1 MIAIPI
7 FKHDNIETYYYMEG
21 EGEPLVFVHGFGTKY
36 QGWDFQISYFKK
48 KMKVIALDNRGVGK
62 SSRPDY
68 PYTIDMFVE
77 DIKALLDHLSIQ
89 DKIYLCG
96 ISLGGMIVQN
106 FAIKYPKMVKKL
118 ILCATS
124 AYYLPGPLMES
135 FEVLRELS
143 IKEKVEVL
151 LPFTHS
157 RVFVKKL
164 KEDHNLFDS
173 IKMDSLFIT
182 PMRNP
187 TRFQDYMNQ
196 ANSMNTHD
204 TRNLLKN
211 IKIPSLI
218 IGAQKD
224 RLIPPLHQEFLHEN
238 IEGSK
243 LVIIKGCGH
252 AFTIEEPVK
261 VNELIWSFVKENKS
275 NL

>member
-1 MIAIPI
+1 MPI
-7 FKHDNIETYYYMEG
+7 CQHDNIETHYFVEG
-21 EGEPLVFVHGFGTKY
+21 KGEPLVLVHGFGTKY
-36 QGWDFQISYFKK
+36 QAWTSQISYFKER
-48 KMKVIALDNRGVGK
+48 MNVIALDNRGVGK
-62 SSRPDY
+62 SSRPNY

-77 DIKALLDHLSIQ
+77 DIKALLDHLNITE
-89 DKIYLCG
+89 KIHLCG

-106 FAIKYPKMVKKL
+106 FAIKYPEMVKTL

-135 FEVLRELS
+135 FELMREWS
-143 IKEKVEVL
+143 IEEQVEVL

-157 RVFVKKL
+157 RVFNRKL

-204 TRNLLKN
+204 TRKLLKS
-211 IKIPSLI
+211 IKMPTLI

-224 RLIPPLHQEFLHEN
+224 RLIPPLHQKFLHEH

-243 LVIIKGCGH
+243 LVIFKGCGH
-252 AFTIEEPVK
+252 AFTIEEPEK
-261 VNELIWSFVKENKS
+261 VNELIWSFIEENKS
-275 NL
+275 